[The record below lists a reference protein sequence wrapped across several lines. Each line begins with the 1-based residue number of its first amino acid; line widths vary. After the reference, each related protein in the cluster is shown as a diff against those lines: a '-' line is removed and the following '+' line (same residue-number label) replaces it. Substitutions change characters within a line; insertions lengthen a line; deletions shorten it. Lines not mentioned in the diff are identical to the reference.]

1 MKYKLIT
8 ILLLAASLSANAQL
22 SGNGYYRLQNAT
34 TTRYVRIID
43 NRGSI
48 DVASTDVDLGALQTV
63 LNFQNVDYDP
73 ATVMYISK
81 LNSTDYNIAT
91 QGISLYS
98 MMGFG
103 IKFRATNKGTYGAY
117 QEKAGMAKYLNDTPV
132 ASANDIY
139 GYVLSNSSQNRE
151 WNIIPVSAES
161 DNYLG
166 VKPQVCI
173 DGKYY
178 CAYYSGFPF
187 IFASDGMKAFYVTHV
202 DTQYGICVTE
212 ELSGTIPAS
221 TPVII
226 ECQSEYAKDNRL
238 ELLAPGTAVPPVSGN
253 LLAGAY
259 FQNNSNKHRNRVDY
273 DSKTMRVLGQTD
285 NGVLGFVKDS
295 KLTAIAAN
303 TCYLKADN
311 VPAQLVF
318 MNQDEYDEFLIEAG
332 VRTAAEKQ
340 VVPVYSI
347 TGKALDIMSDEL
359 DRLPQGI
366 YIVNGKKY
374 IVR

>member
-8 ILLLAASLSANAQL
+8 ILLLTASLSANAQL

-178 CAYYSGFPF
+178 CTHPPSKY
-187 IFASDGMKAFYVTHV
+187 ASKMA
-202 DTQYGICVTE
+202 
-212 ELSGTIPAS
+212 
-221 TPVII
+221 
-226 ECQSEYAKDNRL
+226 
-238 ELLAPGTAVPPVSGN
+238 
-253 LLAGAY
+253 
-259 FQNNSNKHRNRVDY
+259 
-273 DSKTMRVLGQTD
+273 
-285 NGVLGFVKDS
+285 
-295 KLTAIAAN
+295 
-303 TCYLKADN
+303 
-311 VPAQLVF
+311 
-318 MNQDEYDEFLIEAG
+318 
-332 VRTAAEKQ
+332 
-340 VVPVYSI
+340 
-347 TGKALDIMSDEL
+347 
-359 DRLPQGI
+359 
-366 YIVNGKKY
+366 
-374 IVR
+374 